1 VEPVKLKGVGLK
13 NTLASLEKLHGKEG
27 LERVK
32 AAMPARLREALTL
45 VLPIE
50 WYPVEVTAALHLA
63 IRDTLGGGK
72 WDESQRISMAA
83 AKVELHGVYK
93 VMLRAVQY
101 DSVWDRMER
110 MWRQYYDSGEA
121 HWGDRGRGHA
131 TAQFIGV
138 AGFNEGMWR
147 SVAGRI
153 EIMLEATG
161 ARGQSVTVKVAASTN
176 GTLEALWLE

>member
-1 VEPVKLKGVGLK
+1 MKLKGVGLK

-32 AAMPARLREALTL
+32 QAMPARLREQLTL

-50 WYPVEVTAALHLA
+50 WYQVEVTAALHIA
-63 IRDTLGGGK
+63 IRDTVGGGS
-72 WDESQRISMAA
+72 WDESQRISMEA
-83 AKVELHGVYK
+83 AKLELSGVYR

-101 DSVWDRMER
+101 DTVWDRMER
-110 MWRQYYDSGEA
+110 MWRQYYDAGEA
-121 HWGDRGRGHA
+121 KWVDRGQGHA
-131 TAQFIGV
+131 TAQFLGV

-153 EIMLEATG
+153 EIMLESTG
-161 ARGQSVTVKVAASTN
+161 ARGQSVTVKEAASTHA
-176 GTLEALWLE
+176 TLEALWLE

>member
-1 VEPVKLKGVGLK
+1 VKLKGVGLK
-13 NTLASLEKLHGKEG
+13 NTLAALERLHGKDG

-32 AAMPARLREALTL
+32 AMMPPRLREPLAQVLT
-45 VLPIE
+45 IE
-50 WYPVEVTAALHLA
+50 WYPVEITAALHVA
-63 IRDTLGGGK
+63 IRDVLGGGS
-72 WDESQRISMAA
+72 WGESQRISMNA
-83 AKVELHGVYK
+83 AKVELTGVYR

-101 DSVWDRMER
+101 DNVWDRMER

-121 HWGDRGRGHA
+121 KWVDRGRGHA

-153 EIMLEATG
+153 EVMLEATG
-161 ARGQSVTVKVAASTN
+161 ARGQSVTPKVAASTN
-176 GTLEALWLE
+176 ATLEALWLE